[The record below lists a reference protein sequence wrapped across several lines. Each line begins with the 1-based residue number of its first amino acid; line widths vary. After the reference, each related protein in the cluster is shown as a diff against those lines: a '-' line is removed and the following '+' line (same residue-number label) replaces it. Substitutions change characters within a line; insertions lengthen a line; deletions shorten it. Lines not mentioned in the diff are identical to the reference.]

1 LALFTGLVV
10 NKVDRKGRVSVPAPF
25 RAALTGQSFHGI
37 VAYPAADGTRAIEG
51 CGIDWL
57 EQLSARF
64 ATANPFAP
72 QFRNVQMAIFS
83 NVDQLNFDGEGR
95 VLLTPKLIEH
105 ANITEQAAFVGLGDK
120 FQIWRPEALE
130 QARGNAIRQAIEE
143 MATLELPPAPP
154 GGKG

>member
-1 LALFTGLVV
+1 
-10 NKVDRKGRVSVPAPF
+10 
-25 RAALTGQSFHGI
+25 
-37 VAYPAADGTRAIEG
+37 VAYPAADGTRAIDG

-130 QARGNAIRQAIEE
+130 QARGNAMRQAVDE
-143 MATLELPPAPP
+143 MATLDLPPAPP
-154 GGKG
+154 GDKR